1 MSKPLPEVRLR
12 IVGQDNPSNP
22 ALEPIKTYDLRNALV
37 EEFLASADLKP
48 SSRKTYAQELK
59 RFLEWTDERFIS
71 LTPRLLGQYK
81 TYLETECL
89 NPKGQ
94 KLKPTSINKAIT
106 AIKSF
111 VGWVSE
117 AYPEKI
123 GNNVA
128 ASIKL
133 ISTPPLEAKDLSD
146 EEVNQIASAVTRSPN
161 LERDLALFA
170 VLMHGLRASEVV
182 ALNVGDWDGTR
193 LHIRQAKAGSIG
205 TVPLLPGA
213 NSRIRDYLDSRRDAG
228 ESLQSSSPLFIV
240 HAYHNAGNRL
250 SYEGLY
256 KLVKKWGKDSGISN
270 LTPHRFRHTY
280 ATNLMLAGIDSL
292 HARTLTRHKSEA
304 SFRRYTQRAM
314 SEAAEQAF
322 YRVMKMENEED

>member
-1 MSKPLPEVRLR
+1 MSKPLPSVHLR
-12 IVGQDNPSNP
+12 IVGQDNPTSSSTS
-22 ALEPIKTYDLRNALV
+22 PIKTYDLRNALV

-59 RFLEWTDERFIS
+59 RFLEWTDERFLNLTKPLRGGSRESGVGSGAFNTTPETRELEALPSIRRLS
-71 LTPRLLGQYK
+71 WAGSEEPYSTVPIPDSRFPTPCAKRLTPRLLGQYK

-146 EEVNQIASAVTRSPN
+146 EEVNKIASAVARSPN

-213 NSRIRDYLDSRRDAG
+213 NYRIRDYLDCRRDAG

-240 HAYHNAGNRL
+240 HAYNNAGNRL

-256 KLVKKWGKDSGISN
+256 KLG
-270 LTPHRFRHTY
+270 
-280 ATNLMLAGIDSL
+280 
-292 HARTLTRHKSEA
+292 
-304 SFRRYTQRAM
+304 
-314 SEAAEQAF
+314 
-322 YRVMKMENEED
+322 